1 MKISAI
7 LDKNNYITAC
17 NIGDGELTDGK
28 EFDIDN
34 IPDDFFE
41 NIGCYKIIDNKLIY
55 DEERQNSL
63 ARNDELQSE
72 LSQLYEW
79 FNYYDT
85 QIVQYNRCTRLDEVF
100 DGDIAALD
108 AQAAKNQ
115 TRIREIRAELQQ
127 ED

>member
-1 MKISAI
+1 MKISAT
-7 LDKNNYITAC
+7 LDANNYIIAC

-34 IPDDFFE
+34 VPDDFFE
-41 NIGCYKIIDNKLIY
+41 NIGCYKVIDNELIY

-63 ARNDELQSE
+63 ARIDGLQSE

-79 FNYYDT
+79 FTYYDT
-85 QIVQYNRCTRLDEVF
+85 QIAQYNRCIRLNEVF
-100 DGDIAALD
+100 DADIAALD

-115 TRIREIRAELQQ
+115 IRIREIRSELQ
-127 ED
+127 